1 MICAKSEYS
10 NLGHNVCYG
19 GSGGPLICKEE
30 EEDENVLQGMEAFSV
45 EAKLEDV
52 LVMAVYS
59 LGLLLR
65 FLTLNGG

>member
-1 MICAKSEYS
+1 
-10 NLGHNVCYG
+10 
-19 GSGGPLICKEE
+19 
-30 EEDENVLQGMEAFSV
+30 MEAFSV